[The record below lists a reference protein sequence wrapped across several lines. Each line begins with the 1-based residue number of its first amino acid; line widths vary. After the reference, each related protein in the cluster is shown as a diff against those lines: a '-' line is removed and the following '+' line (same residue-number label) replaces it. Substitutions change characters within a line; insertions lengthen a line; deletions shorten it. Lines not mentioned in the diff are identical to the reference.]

1 MSERELFNPIPPAYW
16 DDAATTWGRQVYD
29 KTGAHQFQYYEA
41 DLLIS
46 SVLRRG
52 MRVLEIGCGTGSS
65 TLVHGMEV
73 RNLVATD
80 VSHEMLI
87 RARHNVE
94 QRKFRSRVRFAVV
107 DGCHLPFRDASFDAV
122 IGRGVALS
130 YVENPELALREI
142 RRVLRPGGRVAMDAM
157 NVNAPLNSS
166 HSGKVR
172 FRTVRSVGREPVY
185 IEQFNDG
192 DLQVRRVCYLRP
204 GSRLAKYAGK
214 AKVFKSRPKELGPQ
228 VLRTEW
234 MHARYFSDE
243 ALRRIAKK
251 AGLSDITIVPL
262 GQLYRALST
271 SDAATRRFIVK
282 NRRTLSRI
290 VIAMRDH
297 FRISSGFHLML
308 TAVRGPK

>member
-1 MSERELFNPIPPAYW
+1 MARRDSFNPIPPAYW

-46 SVLRRG
+46 SILRRG
-52 MRVLEIGCGTGSS
+52 TRVLEIGCGTGNS
-65 TLVHGMEV
+65 TVVHGGEV
-73 RNLVATD
+73 RSVVATD
-80 VSHEMLI
+80 VSREMLI
-87 RARHNVE
+87 RARRRVG
-94 QRKFRSRVRFAVV
+94 RKRFRSRVHYAVV

-142 RRVLRPGGRVAMDAM
+142 RRVLRPGGTVAMDAM
-157 NVNAPLNSS
+157 NVNTPVSS
-166 HSGKVR
+166 SNSGKVR
-172 FRTVRSVGREPVY
+172 FRTVRSLGGRPVY

-204 GSRLAKYAGK
+204 GSRLAKYAGR
-214 AKVFKSRPKELGPQ
+214 AKVFEMRPRGLGHQ
-228 VLRTEW
+228 VVRTEL

-243 ALRRIAKK
+243 RLRRIASK
-251 AGLSDITIVPL
+251 AGLSDIAIVPL
-262 GQLYRALST
+262 GQLYRAMMT

-290 VIAMRDH
+290 MIAMRNH
-297 FRISSGFHLML
+297 FKVGSGFHAML
-308 TAVRGPK
+308 TATRPLD